1 MSDTKVEILKRLV
14 LSKCWYTY
22 SKYSYRYKAKA
33 SAWRTQH
40 REVLNKGDG
49 AAVLLFNY
57 SRKTVVLVKQF
68 RLPTYLNAHPTG
80 LMIEVCAGVLD
91 GMSPEECIRKEI
103 LEETGFSI
111 DDPEPVM
118 TVYMSPGAVTEK
130 NYLFVADY
138 SGAERP
144 NLGGGLASEEEFIEV
159 LELPFEQ
166 AYSMFENGEIVDG
179 KTIMLLQYAKL
190 NIFFD

>member
-1 MSDTKVEILKRLV
+1 MSNTKVKILKRLV

-22 SKYSYRYKAKA
+22 SKYSYRYRTKDTP
-33 SAWRTQH
+33 WRIQH

-68 RLPTYLNAHPTG
+68 RLPTYLNANSSG

-91 GMSPEECIRKEI
+91 GMSPEECIKKET
-103 LEETGFSI
+103 LEETGFRI
-111 DDPEPVM
+111 ENPEPVM

-130 NYLFVADY
+130 NHLFVADY
-138 SGAERP
+138 SSVGRP
-144 NLGGGLASEEEFIEV
+144 SLGGGLASENEYIEV
-159 LELPFEQ
+159 LELSFEQ
-166 AYSMFENGEIVDG
+166 AYSMLESGEIIDG

>member
-1 MSDTKVEILKRLV
+1 M
-14 LSKCWYTY
+14 
-22 SKYSYRYKAKA
+22 
-33 SAWRTQH
+33 
-40 REVLNKGDG
+40 LNKGDG

-68 RLPTYLNAHPTG
+68 RLPTYLNANSSG

-91 GMSPEECIRKEI
+91 GMSPEECIKKET
-103 LEETGFSI
+103 LEETGFRI
-111 DDPEPVM
+111 ENPEPVM

-130 NYLFVADY
+130 NHLFVADY
-138 SGAERP
+138 SSVGRP
-144 NLGGGLASEEEFIEV
+144 SLGGGLASENEYIEV
-159 LELPFEQ
+159 LELSFEQ
-166 AYSMFENGEIVDG
+166 AYSMLESGEIIDG

>member
-1 MSDTKVEILKRLV
+1 MSRTKVEILKSLV
-14 LSKCWYTY
+14 LSKHWYTY
-22 SKYSYRYKAKA
+22 SKYSYRYKTEGG
-33 SAWRTQH
+33 SWRSQH

-57 SRKTVVLVKQF
+57 SKRTVVLVKQF
-68 RLPTYLNAHPTG
+68 RFPSYLNSNTSG
-80 LMIEVCAGVLD
+80 FLIEVCAGVLE
-91 GMSPEECIRKEI
+91 GLPPEECIKKEI

-111 DDPEPVM
+111 NDPEPVM
-118 TVYMSPGAVTEK
+118 VTYMSPGAVTEK

-144 NLGGGLASEEEFIEV
+144 TLGGGLASEDEYIEV

-166 AYSMFENGEIVDG
+166 AFSMLENGEIVDG

-190 NIFFD
+190 NIFCE